1 MDNSSFKRYLT
12 GLLRF
17 TTPGILTADTSLS
30 YLEGYLVAID
40 SVTSSKPIRDVLIHK
55 LITGSYSILPED
67 FKSSLITN
75 WKSGNPNSKLVSEVD
90 ELVASWARLD
100 KGQPALD
107 FSYESINGDTLTMA
121 DFKGSVVYID
131 VWATWCGPCIG
142 EHPYMEKL
150 QEEFKDKNVTFVAVS
165 IDDTKEPWIKMVN
178 DKKLGGVH
186 VFAPGAWNSSIIN
199 DYMIQGI
206 PRFILIDQEGN
217 IVDAT
222 AQRPSGNIDEEIEKL
237 LNPTNEDV

>member
-1 MDNSSFKRYLT
+1 
-12 GLLRF
+12 
-17 TTPGILTADTSLS
+17 
-30 YLEGYLVAID
+30 
-40 SVTSSKPIRDVLIHK
+40 
-55 LITGSYSILPED
+55 
-67 FKSSLITN
+67 
-75 WKSGNPNSKLVSEVD
+75 
-90 ELVASWARLD
+90 
-100 KGQPALD
+100 
-107 FSYESINGDTLTMA
+107 
-121 DFKGSVVYID
+121 
-131 VWATWCGPCIG
+131 
-142 EHPYMEKL
+142 
-150 QEEFKDKNVTFVAVS
+150 
-165 IDDTKEPWIKMVN
+165 MVN